1 MQKQHGKPLETMDVV
16 AFVSMTLF
24 VLAIFFPF
32 YNAVL
37 TSLMSAKEYT
47 QHPVTLF
54 PREIV
59 LDSYRFLLGK
69 DLVGKAYL
77 SSIFITVSGSAFGL
91 TVSVLMAY
99 GFSRARFPGKKFLF
113 RLILFTMFFD
123 GGLIPTYILLKNLKL
138 IDNRL
143 AIILLCGVSTFNII
157 LLKSSFEQTPAAL
170 EEAAKIDGANDIRV
184 FWSILLPLQMPILAT
199 ITLFL
204 AVGYWNEWFWSMLVL
219 NSRHKQ
225 TLQLLLRSL
234 ITEASAETEMMSAA
248 VSDNVFSQGV
258 KMAAVIVTMLPIML
272 VYPFVQK
279 YFVKGLLVGAIKM

>member
-24 VLAIFFPF
+24 ALAIFFPF

-77 SSIFITVSGSAFGL
+77 SSIFITASGSAFGL
-91 TVSVLMAY
+91 TVSVLMTY
-99 GFSRARFPGKKFLF
+99 GFSRARFTGKKFLF